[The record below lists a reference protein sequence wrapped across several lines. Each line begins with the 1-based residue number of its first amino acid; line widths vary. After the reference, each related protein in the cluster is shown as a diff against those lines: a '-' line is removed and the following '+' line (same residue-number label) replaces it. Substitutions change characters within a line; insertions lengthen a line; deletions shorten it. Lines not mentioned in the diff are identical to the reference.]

1 MNILIKNL
9 KKMYDKRCVLD
20 IENLELKTGKIYG
33 IIGPNGAGKST
44 LLKVISGLEKATE
57 GEVFLD
63 GENLEKVGMKCIT
76 YSNQKP
82 YLYRTSVFN
91 NISYPLKFRKMN
103 KEKIKSMVNDIIQ
116 EFKIEYIKNKLAVNL
131 SGGEMQKV
139 ALARALVFNPKV
151 ILLDEPTA
159 NIDPDYIE
167 FIEKAIMKR
176 NEKNRCTI
184 LIITHNLSQARRIC
198 DEIIF
203 LEKGKV
209 IEFGDMEDIILH
221 SKNSITRKFLA
232 AEYCVFESK
241 QKYD

>member
-1 MNILIKNL
+1 MNISIKNL
-9 KKMYDKRCVLD
+9 KKVYDKKSVLD
-20 IENLELKTGKIYG
+20 IENLDLKSGKIYG
-33 IIGPNGAGKST
+33 IIGANGAGKST
-44 LLKVISGLEKATE
+44 LLKIISGLEKATD
-57 GEVFLD
+57 GEVFVD
-63 GENLEKVGMKCIT
+63 GENLDNVNMKDIT

-91 NISYPLKFRKMN
+91 NISYPLKFRKIN
-103 KEKIKSMVNDIIQ
+103 KDKINSMVNHIIE
-116 EFKIEYIKNKLAVNL
+116 EFRIEYIKNKLAVNL
-131 SGGEMQKV
+131 SGGEIQKV
-139 ALARALVFNPKV
+139 ALARALVFNPKL

-176 NEKNRCTI
+176 NKKNACTV

-198 DEIIF
+198 DGII
-203 LEKGKV
+203 LLDKGKV
-209 IEFGDMEDIILH
+209 LEFGNMEHILLH

-232 AEYCVFESK
+232 AEYCVFENK